1 MGYLD
6 FLPLAKISLLLGRMI
21 FEIRHP
27 RSPDMVQAAQQTWE
41 AFLNVFPSKIAA
53 GEAIFTAIFDASPSL
68 QATFKSP
75 KATVAERFVKGFGE
89 LVRSAGSK
97 SKMMNC
103 VQILGFRHLEFDI
116 NIQKV
121 PWFQV
126 EL

>member
-1 MGYLD
+1 
-6 FLPLAKISLLLGRMI
+6 
-21 FEIRHP
+21 
-27 RSPDMVQAAQQTWE
+27 MVQAAQQTWE

-89 LVRSAGSK
+89 VVRSAGSK

-121 PWFQV
+121 PWLVPNRVV
-126 EL
+126 EDESKDVQD

>member
-1 MGYLD
+1 
-6 FLPLAKISLLLGRMI
+6 
-21 FEIRHP
+21 
-27 RSPDMVQAAQQTWE
+27 MVQAAQQTWE

-89 LVRSAGSK
+89 VVRSAGSK

-103 VQILGFRHLEFDI
+103 VQILGFRHLELEAAFDG
-116 NIQKV
+116 NLLGGGLPCFGVRVVKV
-121 PWFQV
+121 
-126 EL
+126 